1 MLEGRNKQ
9 LGCRMSACF
18 LRACPALVPRPPQRL
33 NLMGNTGNISKIK
46 MKASVTTPPAI
57 QGTLA
62 YEEGPEQAA
71 EYLRLAL
78 AFLGSH
84 QLAPNPVNFALC
96 YDYVAGRNA
105 ALKEALD
112 QALAGGQFCSATA
125 HELYRRFIW
134 DDNKRQLEAIRN
146 GLRTLVMETISGVDQ
161 AKSQA
166 EQSSD
171 SLAAKS
177 AHLERGPSLEEMRR
191 ILGEVVGETRGIA
204 RNSQL
209 LKEMLDETRQDV
221 EALRDELEHTRL
233 QVSIDALTG
242 LKNRRAFD
250 AALQESCSQANK
262 PTIALSLLL
271 IDIDHF
277 KDVNDTYGH
286 LIGDK
291 VIRSVGAL
299 LSANIKGKD
308 TVARIGGEEFAVL
321 LPETPLANAE
331 RVGEVLRAAVER
343 SRLTRADTGETVGRV
358 TVSIGIAAY
367 QPGESSEDFMERADK
382 ALYLSKKAGRNR
394 VSVLAA
400 NAAAVQRT

>member
-1 MLEGRNKQ
+1 VNFAPTSMDSL
-9 LGCRMSACF
+9 
-18 LRACPALVPRPPQRL
+18 
-33 NLMGNTGNISKIK
+33 T
-46 MKASVTTPPAI
+46 
-57 QGTLA
+57 
-62 YEEGPEQAA
+62 YEEGSEQAA

-78 AFLGSH
+78 AFLGNH
-84 QLAPNPVNFALC
+84 KLIPNPVNFALC
-96 YDYVAGRNA
+96 YDYVAGRNQ

-112 QALAGGQFCSATA
+112 HALAAGQLTPTAA

-146 GLRTLVMETISGVDQ
+146 GLRTLVMETITGVDQ
-161 AKSQA
+161 AKTQA
-166 EQSSD
+166 EQSSG

-177 AHLERGPSLEEMRR
+177 ADLARGPSLEEVRR
-191 ILGEVVGETRGIA
+191 ILGEVVGETRDIA
-204 RNSQL
+204 HNSQL
-209 LKEMLDETRQDV
+209 LKEMLDETRQEV

-233 QVSIDALTG
+233 QVTIDALTG

-250 AALQESCSQANK
+250 ATLHEACSQANK
-262 PTIALSLLL
+262 PNTTLSLLL

-308 TVARIGGEEFAVL
+308 TVARMGGEEFAVL

-331 RVGEVLRAAVER
+331 RVGEVLRAAIER
-343 SRLTRADTGETVGRV
+343 SRLKRADTGETVGRV
-358 TVSIGIAAY
+358 TVSIGVAAY
-367 QPGESSEDFMERADK
+367 QPGESNDNFIERADK

-400 NAAAVQRT
+400 

>member
-1 MLEGRNKQ
+1 MPAR
-9 LGCRMSACF
+9 F
-18 LRACPALVPRPPQRL
+18 LLACPARSGSGVPAVAAAKL
-33 NLMGNTGNISKIK
+33 DGNTGNRSKIK
-46 MKASVTTPPAI
+46 MKLSVPTTPTI
-57 QGTLA
+57 QDTLA
-62 YEEGPEQAA
+62 YEESPEQAA
-71 EYLRLAL
+71 EFLRLAL
-78 AFLGSH
+78 AFLGH
-84 QLAPNPVNFALC
+84 HHLAPNPVNFALC
-96 YDYVAGRNA
+96 YDYVAGRNV

-112 QALAGGQFCSATA
+112 QALTGGQLSSAVA

-134 DDNKRQLEAIRN
+134 DDNKRQLEDIRN

-161 AKSQA
+161 AKTQA

-177 AHLERGPSLEEMRR
+177 AHLERGPSIAEVHR
-191 ILGEVVGETRGIA
+191 ILGEVVSETRGIA
-204 RNSQL
+204 HNSQL
-209 LKEMLDETRQDV
+209 LKEMLDETRQEV

-250 AALQESCSQANK
+250 ATLQESCSQANK
-262 PTIALSLLL
+262 PAAALSLLL

-291 VIRSVGAL
+291 VIRSVGTL

-331 RVGEVLRAAVER
+331 RVGEVLRTAVER

-358 TVSIGIAAY
+358 TVSIGVAAY
-367 QPGESSEDFMERADK
+367 QPGESTENFLERADK

-400 NAAAVQRT
+400 SDTATQHT

>member
-1 MLEGRNKQ
+1 
-9 LGCRMSACF
+9 
-18 LRACPALVPRPPQRL
+18 
-33 NLMGNTGNISKIK
+33 
-46 MKASVTTPPAI
+46 MKASVTTAPTH
-57 QGTLA
+57 QDSLA

-96 YDYVAGRNA
+96 YDYMAGRNP
-105 ALKEALD
+105 ALREAFDL
-112 QALAGGQFCSATA
+112 ALTSGKFSPTVA

-161 AKSQA
+161 AKAQA

-209 LKEMLDETRQDV
+209 LKQMLDETRQEV

-233 QVSIDALTG
+233 QVTIDALTG

-250 AALQESCSQANK
+250 AALQEACSQASK
-262 PTIALSLLL
+262 PTTTLSLLL
-271 IDIDHF
+271 VDIDRF

-308 TVARIGGEEFAVL
+308 TVARLGGEEFAVL
-321 LPETPLANAE
+321 LPETPLANAK
-331 RVGEVLRAAVER
+331 RVGEVLRAAIER

-367 QPGESSEDFMERADK
+367 LPGESNDSFVERADK
-382 ALYLSKKAGRNR
+382 ALYISKKAGRNR
-394 VSVLAA
+394 VSVLEA
-400 NAAAVQRT
+400 NGAAAH